1 MMIKKFGLLK
11 VILFGIGAFLVLDV
25 TARLG
30 IRIAVASLAVYVF
43 LCFVKTIYHSIL
55 PKKKEVKVDSLKSV
69 QNKSAKDNLIR
80 EELAENI
87 HVGQP
92 VSEKEKVH

>member
-1 MMIKKFGLLK
+1 MIKKFGLLK

-43 LCFVKTIYHSIL
+43 LCFVKTIYHSVL
-55 PKKKEVKVDSLKSV
+55 PKKKAATVDNVRTVQDKSKRDDAIRDELTNNINVGHSV
-69 QNKSAKDNLIR
+69 Q
-80 EELAENI
+80 
-87 HVGQP
+87 
-92 VSEKEKVH
+92 EKEKVH